1 MSNEKYNG
9 WTNRETWLVN
19 LHWGE
24 TIAEIFDEI
33 DVRTLSECI
42 EDFIYEQLDEELAP
56 HSIFRDF
63 IDLAVVD
70 WRELAEHFISE

>member
-24 TIAEIFDEI
+24 TIEEVFEEI
-33 DVRTLSECI
+33 DLQTLADCI
-42 EDFIYEQLDEELAP
+42 EDFVWERLDEELTSN
-56 HSIFRDF
+56 SIFRDF
-63 IDLAVVD
+63 IDLHCVN
-70 WRELAEHFISE
+70 WRELAEHYISE

>member
-24 TIAEIFDEI
+24 VIDEIFDESDLETLADCI
-33 DVRTLSECI
+33 QDFVWESIQSDVQPHSPAM
-42 EDFIYEQLDEELAP
+42 DFIYLGV
-56 HSIFRDF
+56 IN
-63 IDLAVVD
+63 
-70 WRELAEHFISE
+70 WRELAEHYISE